1 MTRIFRIDGEA
12 VRARLREWAHSLGQS
27 DANVLGVVLFG
38 SFARGGYT
46 AASDADILV
55 ILQESPYRI
64 DERIPLYRPRQLGV
78 SADVFPYTLEEAK
91 QSLRERWGLCPS
103 RFRKARCCIAYA
115 LLCATCWGQV
125 NPPRARFPDFPL

>member
-38 SFARGGYT
+38 SFARGDYT

-55 ILQESPYRI
+55 ILQESPYRF

-91 QSLRERWGLCPS
+91 QSLRERWGVVP
-103 RFRKARCCIAYA
+103 IAIQEGEVLYCVRSFLRD
-115 LLCATCWGQV
+115 LLGV
-125 NPPRARFPDFPL
+125 GKSSESEVP

>member
-38 SFARGGYT
+38 SFARGDYT
-46 AASDADILV
+46 AASDEDILV
-55 ILQESPYRI
+55 ILQESPYRF

-91 QSLRERWGLCPS
+91 QSLRERWGVVP
-103 RFRKARCCIAYA
+103 IAIQEGEVLYCVRSSLRD
-115 LLCATCWGQV
+115 LLGV
-125 NPPRARFPDFPL
+125 GKSSESEVP

>member
-38 SFARGGYT
+38 SFARGDYT

-55 ILQESPYRI
+55 ILQESPYRF

-91 QSLRERWGLCPS
+91 QSLRERWGVVP
-103 RFRKARCCIAYA
+103 IAIQEGEVLYCVRSSLRD
-115 LLCATCWGQV
+115 LLGG
-125 NPPRARFPDFPL
+125 

>member
-78 SADVFPYTLEEAK
+78 RQMCFLTRWKRRNKASGNAGACARRDLGRRGAVLRMLFSARPAGG
-91 QSLRERWGLCPS
+91 R
-103 RFRKARCCIAYA
+103 
-115 LLCATCWGQV
+115 
-125 NPPRARFPDFPL
+125 